1 MRKIFCLLGV
11 LVWGGVL
18 HAADLDLTPEEAA
31 VVAAIK
37 AKNNASAP
45 DETIKLPET
54 TKQQAFAEHEQETAQ
69 PAAGQAPSSAS
80 AQVSATPQDTAAP
93 QEPAAIATPTAMQPA
108 PAQGAPAQADQTAA
122 ATPTPAQTALPP
134 AEEPAEEEDLSKYQN
149 KCLTVAFI
157 DIDEAFSKHPRTVAV
172 KEQIRLKILAK
183 EQEVQSARQ
192 IIDTLTLENSRLAER
207 LNQLK
212 PFYER
217 IVVAPQELAP
227 KIKEEADSLTLEN
240 LLNRLL
246 FSGAEL
252 ITASPLSTPQELDDI
267 SARIAA
273 NQKIIA
279 ERGFFIDNYKYA
291 TREEI
296 LKLEEKEV
304 KAILKDIYT
313 EIKSFAKK
321 RNIGAV
327 VRKDEILYGEKPVN
341 VTKDF
346 VNRLKKS
353 KKYRKK

>member
-54 TKQQAFAEHEQETAQ
+54 TKQQAFAEHEQESSH
-69 PAAGQAPSSAS
+69 PAAGQVPSSTA
-80 AQVSATPQDTAAP
+80 PQAAP
-93 QEPAAIATPTAMQPA
+93 ATATPTATQPA
-108 PAQGAPAQADQTAA
+108 PAQGAPAQADKTAA

-134 AEEPAEEEDLSKYQN
+134 AEEPEEEEDLSKYQN